1 VHSLAPQ
8 YEDSNCLQWWERSST
23 IVSGPRN
30 DDLDSLIILGAW
42 MVWKHR
48 NRVVFDRV
56 SSNLTL
62 LLESANEEIE
72 KWQDAGAKGLSFLV
86 APSHII

>member
-1 VHSLAPQ
+1 
-8 YEDSNCLQWWERSST
+8 
-23 IVSGPRN
+23 
-30 DDLDSLIILGAW
+30 

-48 NRVVFDRV
+48 NRVVFDGV